1 MKKYL
6 NVYRALIRLNFSALV
21 VYRANVINNI
31 LGSTVWGVFSIVS
44 IVLMTAR
51 TTSIFGW
58 TRYEI
63 LLLSGVY
70 GLFMGI
76 YHTLFSRNFERL
88 TSLIRLGMMDAILT
102 KPVDSQF
109 LVSTSIINYS
119 SIIRIFLGAA
129 FMWYMI
135 SIAHIVVT
143 LPIVGLFCI
152 GIIIGLLLLY
162 SLWFIVA
169 TLIIWYPDL
178 SNLIEFLY
186 SVSNIGRFP
195 REMYAHM
202 NQFLFLFI
210 LPLTFMI
217 IAPTKILLTKLTVF
231 DALGLLMFAA
241 IFFVGSRFFWKF
253 ALRYYTSAS
262 S

>member
-1 MKKYL
+1 
-6 NVYRALIRLNFSALV
+6 
-21 VYRANVINNI
+21 
-31 LGSTVWGVFSIVS
+31 
-44 IVLMTAR
+44 
-51 TTSIFGW
+51 
-58 TRYEI
+58 
-63 LLLSGVY
+63 
-70 GLFMGI
+70 MGI

-88 TSLIRLGMMDAILT
+88 SSLIRLGMMDAILT
-102 KPVDSQF
+102 KPADSQF
-109 LVSTSIINYS
+109 LVSTAIINYS
-119 SIIRIFLGAA
+119 GIIRILLGAA
-129 FMWYMI
+129 FTWYII

-143 LPIVGLFCI
+143 LPIAGVFCL
-152 GIIIGLLLLY
+152 GIVIGLLLLY

-186 SVSNIGRFP
+186 STSGIGRYP
-195 REMYAHM
+195 REMYTHM

-231 DALGLLMFAA
+231 DALGLFMFAVV
-241 IFFVGSRFFWKF
+241 FFVGSRLFWKF
-253 ALRYYTSAS
+253 ALRFYTSAS

>member
-6 NVYRALIRLNFSALV
+6 NIYRALLRLNFSALV

-31 LGSTVWGVFSIVS
+31 VGSTVWGVFSLAS
-44 IVLMTAR
+44 IFLLTAR
-51 TTSIFGW
+51 TTSVFGW

-88 TSLIRLGMMDAILT
+88 TYLIRLGMLDAILT

-119 SIIRIFLGAA
+119 GIIRILLGSA
-129 FMWYMI
+129 FTWYII
-135 SIAHIVVT
+135 SAAHIAVT
-143 LPIVGLFCI
+143 LPIIGVFCI
-152 GIIIGLLLLY
+152 GIVIGLLLLY

-186 SVSNIGRFP
+186 STSGIGRYP
-195 REMYAHM
+195 REMYM
-202 NQFLFLFI
+202 NVNQFLFLFI

-231 DALGLLMFAA
+231 DALGLLIFAGV
-241 IFFVGSRFFWKF
+241 FFAGSRFFWKF
-253 ALRYYTSAS
+253 ALRSYTSAS